1 MAKKNDTIYYV
12 YKTTCLVTGKAYVGK
27 HKCFTIGVEERYL
40 GSGKILKRAIDK
52 YGKDNFIQEILE
64 FTSSEE
70 ENREREIY
78 WIKKLDTMVPNGYN
92 ISPGGLG
99 GFIGYNEE
107 QHKWYALNTWKN
119 ITEEQ
124 YEQRCAALR
133 AAASRPEVK
142 EKLSKASKKWHSSL
156 NEEAKAE
163 WAQHCSEGWKEEQRA
178 EAGKRIAERNK
189 ANAGKPIKQLFVER
203 YGEEKGEIKYQEYV
217 EKQRAASLRNK
228 EKRSAA
234 AKETLEKKKSFPRYK
249 ELCAQQAKVQA
260 MRTLL
265 KRGKLSQ
272 EEFDRT
278 YQKEVDN
285 LQLLKDEMRSYL
297 NDLNNGKII

>member
-1 MAKKNDTIYYV
+1 MAKKNDIIYYV

-27 HKCFTIGVEERYL
+27 HKCFTIGVDERYL

-70 ENREREIY
+70 ENRKREIF
-78 WIKKLDTMVPNGYN
+78 WIKKLNTMVPNGYN

-99 GFIGYNEE
+99 GFTGYDEE

-133 AAASRPEVK
+133 AAANRPEVK

-163 WAQHCSEGWKEEQRA
+163 WAQHCSEGWKEEQRIA
-178 EAGKRIAERNK
+178 AAKRLSERNSSLK
-189 ANAGKPIKQLFVER
+189 GKPILEVFKER
-203 YGEEKGEIKYQEYV
+203 YGEVDGEKHYKEYV
-217 EKQRAASLRNK
+217 EKQHKAYFMNK
-228 EKRSAA
+228 ESRD
-234 AKETLEKKKSFPRYK
+234 AKAKKTLEIKKKFPKYK
-249 ELCAQQAKVQA
+249 EYCKQTAKVQSL
-260 MRTLL
+260 RTLH
-265 KRGKLSQ
+265 KRGKISDD
-272 EEFDRT
+272 EFSSS
-278 YQKEVDN
+278 YENEVN
-285 LQLLKDEMRSYL
+285 ILNSLKSELRRFV
-297 NDLNNGKII
+297 NDFNNGKTF